1 MRGFARAYMAISAG
15 RSILGKL
22 FRVNA
27 TKSCERRST
36 SCICVDKRLWRSHCV
51 FHIDGTSQRQKIRQ
65 RRKIAKS
72 FHNYY
77 CEEHRLLLSAARV
90 LNDYVI
96 TFEIYLARSLFLRYA
111 IKLIRMCFRWSFSM
125 MANTKVTLL
134 AIKANSKMKLPSKAS
149 DKNNV

>member
-1 MRGFARAYMAISAG
+1 MFIPFLLPPPFLSLLFYLSLINPIRDVTFLIMRGFARAYMAISAG

-111 IKLIRMCFRWSFSM
+111 IKLIRMCFR
-125 MANTKVTLL
+125 
-134 AIKANSKMKLPSKAS
+134 
-149 DKNNV
+149 